1 MRKFFYILISL
12 LILFNLTS
20 CSNINMESGSV
31 SFQFPEEVAS
41 IIKAGGDSVPVS
53 GDGGEGAHSSS
64 SGNLVY
70 TCRVIVFG
78 DYSTSSSQ
86 DYSSLDNLM
95 GSDISISGIPVDS
108 VVRLRVMIELGGN
121 VIYEGISGAIK
132 VEEKKNEVT
141 VLLASKEP
149 GGAGGGSEGRYK
161 DARIGDII
169 LADGT
174 ICSPDDYDGT
184 TMIPA
189 AVIFSAKTD
198 ERPALG
204 IGIPYYDSYGTAEY
218 YTYGSSIYWGPIS
231 GATYPSFLGT
241 KDSGYMNG
249 KNQLELAQQWLEGK
263 SYSLSEFPPFYYAST
278 FGTKQRNI
286 FTDGW
291 YVPTCAEIDQIRLNN
306 EANGDVVDS
315 LQKISNK
322 LNFGTNGFW
331 TANYCATS
339 TGDGLSQAY
348 YYSFAFE
355 SITPT
360 NLHNTNTSA
369 TYNIL
374 VIREFR

>member
-1 MRKFFYILISL
+1 
-12 LILFNLTS
+12 
-20 CSNINMESGSV
+20 MESTAV
-31 SFQFPEEVAS
+31 SFRFPEEVAS

-53 GDGGEGAHSSS
+53 GGG
-64 SGNLVY
+64 GNLY
-70 TCRVIVFG
+70 TCVATVSG
-78 DYSTSSSQ
+78 DFSTSASH
-86 DYSSLDNLM
+86 DYSSIDSLM
-95 GSDISISGIPVDS
+95 GSDIVIPGIPADS
-108 VVRLRVMIELGGN
+108 VVRISVRIIFNSN
-121 VIYEGISGAIK
+121 VIYYGISDPIK

-141 VLLASKEP
+141 VLLASTET
-149 GGAGGGSEGRYK
+149 EGRYEGV
-161 DARIGDII
+161 RVGDII

-218 YTYGSSIYWGPIS
+218 YQYSSNKFWGPTPS
-231 GATYPSFLGT
+231 ATYPSFLGT

-263 SYSLSEFPPFYYAST
+263 SYSLSDFPPFYYAST

-291 YVPTCAEIDQIRLNN
+291 YVPTAAEIHMITLNDQV
-306 EANGDVVDS
+306 NGDITTS
-315 LQKISNK
+315 LRKISNS
-322 LNFGTNGFW
+322 LAFGTNGFW

-360 NLHNTNTSA
+360 NVHNTNTSA

-374 VIREFR
+374 VIREFY